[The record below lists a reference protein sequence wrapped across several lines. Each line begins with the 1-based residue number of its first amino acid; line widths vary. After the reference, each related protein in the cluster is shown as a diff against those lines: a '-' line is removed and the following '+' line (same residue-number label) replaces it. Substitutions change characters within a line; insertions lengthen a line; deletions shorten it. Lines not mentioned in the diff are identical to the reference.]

1 MRKTVVVG
9 LDKDSFVCYSLNRTN
24 KTCESEW
31 TSSSNSSNS
40 SNNSTESTKSN
51 TRSGISTHKEVVMNI
66 NKFTQKSME
75 AVQNCEKLAY
85 EYGNQQM
92 EQEHLLYSL
101 LTLED
106 SLIFKLITKM
116 EISGD
121 DFLRETRQKLEGLN
135 KVSGGGQMYVS
146 KDLNQVLIH
155 AEDEAKAMGDEYV
168 SVEHLFLALLRQPDR
183 VLKALFQSYQIDR
196 EHFLQAL
203 STVRGNQRVVSD
215 NPEATYDTLEK
226 YGADLVE
233 RARSQ
238 KLDPV
243 IGRDSEIRNVIRILS
258 RKTKNN
264 PVLMGEP
271 GVGKTAVVEGLAQ
284 RIVRGDVP
292 EGLKD
297 KKLFSLDMGALV
309 AGAKYRGEFEERL
322 KAVLDEV
329 KKSEGR
335 IILFIDELH
344 TIVGAGKTEGSM
356 DAGNML
362 KPMLARGELHCIG
375 ATTLD
380 EYRKYIEKDPALE
393 RRFQPVLVEEPTVE
407 DTISILR
414 GLKERYEVFHGVRI
428 TDSALVSAAV
438 LSNRYI
444 SDRFLPDKAI
454 DLVDEACAMIKTE
467 LDSMPTE
474 LDELSRKIMQMEI
487 EEAALK
493 KETDKLSQDRLRD
506 LQKELAELHDGFAL
520 QKAQWENEKASVD
533 RLSAL
538 REEIENLNREIQ
550 GAQQAYDLNRAAEL
564 QYGKLPELLKQLA
577 SEEEKV
583 KNQEL
588 SLVHENVTE
597 EEIAKIISRWTGI
610 PLSKLTE
617 SERSKT
623 LQLDQVLRRRVI
635 GQEEGV
641 SLVTEAIIRSK
652 AGIKD
657 PTKPIGSFLFLG
669 PTGVG
674 KTELAKTLAES
685 LFDDESNMIRIDMS
699 EYMEKHSVSRLIG
712 APPGYVGYDE
722 GGQLTEAVR
731 RKPYSVVLFDEV
743 EKAHP
748 DVFNVLLQVLDDGR
762 ITDSTGKTVDFK
774 NTILI
779 MTSNI
784 GSQYLLEGIDG
795 EGKIRDEAKD
805 LVMGDLRRHFRPEFL
820 NRLDEIILFKP
831 LAREHIV
838 GIIDLLIKEL
848 NKRLADRELSLE
860 LTDEARRFV
869 SDHGYDPVYGAR
881 PLKRYLQ
888 KHVETLA
895 ARLIL
900 GDSVRGGS
908 KIVIDVSGDC
918 DGLTARLE

>member
-1 MRKTVVVG
+1 
-9 LDKDSFVCYSLNRTN
+9 
-24 KTCESEW
+24 
-31 TSSSNSSNS
+31 
-40 SNNSTESTKSN
+40 
-51 TRSGISTHKEVVMNI
+51 MNI
-66 NKFTQKSME
+66 SKFTQKSVE

-85 EYGNQQM
+85 EYGNQQID
-92 EQEHLLYSL
+92 QEHLLVSL
-101 LTLED
+101 LKLDD
-106 SLIFKLITKM
+106 SLILKLITKM
-116 EISGD
+116 RISGEQFTD
-121 DFLRETRQKLEGLN
+121 EAEAALKKLP
-135 KVSGGGQMYVS
+135 KVSGGGQVYLTQ
-146 KDLNQVLIH
+146 DLNKVLID

-168 SVEHLFLALLRQPDR
+168 SVEHLFLCLLKQPN
-183 VLKALFQSYQIDR
+183 KAMKELFRTYGIDR
-196 EHFLQAL
+196 NKFLQAL
-203 STVRGNQRVVSD
+203 STVRGNQRVTSD
-215 NPEATYDTLEK
+215 NPEATYDTLNK
-226 YGADLVE
+226 YGSDLVE
-233 RARSQ
+233 KARDQ
-238 KLDPV
+238 KMDPV
-243 IGRDSEIRNVIRILS
+243 IGRDAEIRNVIRILS

-264 PVLMGEP
+264 PVLIGEP

-329 KKSEGR
+329 RKSEGQ

-393 RRFQPVLVEEPTVE
+393 RRFQPVMVDEPTVE

-414 GLKERYEVFHGVRI
+414 GLKDRYEVYHGVKI
-428 TDSALVSAAV
+428 TDSALVAAAT

-474 LDELSRKIMQMEI
+474 LDELSRKIMQLEI

-493 KETDKLSQDRLRD
+493 KETDHLSQERLAD
-506 LQKELAELHDGFAL
+506 LQKELAELHDQFAT
-520 QKAQWENEKASVD
+520 QKAQWQNEKATVD
-533 RLSAL
+533 KLSSI
-538 REEIENLNREIQ
+538 REEIEAVHRQIQ
-550 GAQQAYDLNRAAEL
+550 DAQQKYDLNKAAEL
-564 QYGKLPELLKQLA
+564 QYGKLPQLEKELKE
-577 SEEEKV
+577 EEEKV
-583 KNQEL
+583 KNADL
-588 SLVHENVTE
+588 SLVHESVTE
-597 EEIAKIISRWTGI
+597 DEIARIISRWTGI
-610 PLSKLTE
+610 PVAKLTE
-617 SERSKT
+617 SERNKT
-623 LQLDQVLRRRVI
+623 LHLDDELHKRVV
-635 GQEEGV
+635 GQDEAVEK
-641 SLVTEAIIRSK
+641 VTDAIIRSK

-674 KTELAKTLAES
+674 KTELAKTLAAS
-685 LFDDESNMIRIDMS
+685 LFDDENNMVRIDMS
-699 EYMEKHSVSRLIG
+699 EYMEKYSVSRLIG

-731 RKPYSVVLFDEV
+731 RKPYCVVLFDEI

-762 ITDSTGKTVDFK
+762 ITDSMGKTVDFK
-774 NTILI
+774 NTIIIL
-779 MTSNI
+779 TSNI
-784 GSQYLLEGIDG
+784 GSQYLLDGIDENG
-795 EGKIRDEAKD
+795 DIKPEAKAE
-805 LVMGDLRRHFRPEFL
+805 VMNDLRAHFRPEFL
-820 NRLDEIILFKP
+820 NRLDETILFKP
-831 LAREHIV
+831 LTKNNI
-838 GIIDLLIKEL
+838 GSIIDLLVADI
-848 NKRLADRELSLE
+848 NKRLADKELVVAL
-860 LTDEARRFV
+860 
-869 SDHGYDPVYGAR
+869 SDSAKQFIVDNGYDPVYGAR

-888 KHVETLA
+888 KNVETLA

-900 GDSVRGGS
+900 SDGVHTGDTI
-908 KIVIDVSGDC
+908 KIDVV
-918 DGLTARLE
+918 DGKLNASAERGTKE

>member
-1 MRKTVVVG
+1 
-9 LDKDSFVCYSLNRTN
+9 
-24 KTCESEW
+24 
-31 TSSSNSSNS
+31 
-40 SNNSTESTKSN
+40 
-51 TRSGISTHKEVVMNI
+51 MNI
-66 NKFTQKSME
+66 SKFTQKSLE
-75 AVQNCEKLAY
+75 AVQNTEKLAY
-85 EYGNQQM
+85 EYGNQQID
-92 EQEHLLYSL
+92 QEHLLYSL
-101 LTLED
+101 LTVED

-116 EISGD
+116 GISGD
-121 DFLRETRQKLEGLN
+121 QFRDEVQQAIGKLP
-135 KVSGGGQMYVS
+135 KVSGG
-146 KDLNQVLIH
+146 QVYFSNDANKVLVN

-168 SVEHLFLALLRQPDR
+168 SVEHLFLAMLKQPN
-183 VLKALFQSYQIDR
+183 KAVKELFRLYGITKES
-196 EHFLQAL
+196 FLQAL

-215 NPEATYDTLEK
+215 NPEATYDTLNK
-226 YGADLVE
+226 YGYDLVE
-233 RARSQ
+233 RARDQ

-243 IGRDSEIRNVIRILS
+243 IGRDSEIRNVVMILS

-264 PVLMGEP
+264 PVLIGEP

-297 KKLFSLDMGALV
+297 KKLFALDMGALM

-329 KKSEGR
+329 KKSEGQ

-344 TIVGAGKTEGSM
+344 TIVGAGKSEGAM

-380 EYRKYIEKDPALE
+380 EYRKYIEKDAALE
-393 RRFQPVLVEEPTVE
+393 RRFQPVHVDEPTVE

-414 GLKERYEVFHGVRI
+414 GLKERYEVYHGVKI
-428 TDSALVSAAV
+428 TDSALVSAAI
-438 LSNRYI
+438 LSDRYI
-444 SDRFLPDKAI
+444 TDRFLPDKAI

-467 LDSMPTE
+467 MDSMPAE
-474 LDELSRKIMQMEI
+474 LDELSRRIMQLQI

-493 KETDKLSQDRLRD
+493 KETDRLSQDRLAE
-506 LQKELAELHDGFAL
+506 LQKELAELKSSFST
-520 QKAQWENEKASVD
+520 QKAQWENEKSSVD
-533 RLSAL
+533 KLSKL
-538 REEIENLNREIQ
+538 REEIEHVNGEIQ
-550 GAQQAYDLNRAAEL
+550 AAQQAYDLNKAAEL
-564 QYGKLPELLKQLA
+564 QYGKLPELQKQLA
-577 SEEEKV
+577 EEEEKV
-583 KNQEL
+583 KNQDL
-588 SLVHENVTE
+588 SLVHESVTE
-597 EEIAKIISRWTGI
+597 DEIARIISKWTGI
-610 PLSKLTE
+610 PVAKLAE

-623 LQLDQVLRRRVI
+623 LHMDELLHKRVI
-635 GQEEGV
+635 GQDEGV
-641 SLVTEAIIRSK
+641 TKVTEAIIRSK

-674 KTELAKTLAES
+674 KTELAKALAEA
-685 LFDDESNMIRIDMS
+685 LFDDENNMVRIDMS

-784 GSQYLLEGIDG
+784 GSQYLLDGIDEKG
-795 EGKIRDEAKD
+795 QIKPEAESS
-805 LVMGDLRRHFRPEFL
+805 VMHDLRAHFRPEFL

-831 LAREHIV
+831 LTKGNIG
-838 GIIDLLIKEL
+838 GIIELLIADV
-848 NKRLADRELSLE
+848 NKRLADKELKIA
-860 LTDEARRFV
+860 LTDEAKDFIIEN
-869 SDHGYDPVYGAR
+869 GYDPVYGAR

-888 KHVETLA
+888 KNVETLA
-895 ARLIL
+895 AKLIL
-900 GDSVRGGS
+900 ADGVRAGDTIEIGLS
-908 KIVIDVSGDC
+908 
-918 DGLTARLE
+918 DGKLTASAVHSA

>member
-1 MRKTVVVG
+1 
-9 LDKDSFVCYSLNRTN
+9 
-24 KTCESEW
+24 
-31 TSSSNSSNS
+31 
-40 SNNSTESTKSN
+40 
-51 TRSGISTHKEVVMNI
+51 MNI
-66 NKFTQKSME
+66 SKFTQKSVE

-85 EYGNQQM
+85 EYGNQQID
-92 EQEHLLYSL
+92 QEHLLVSL
-101 LTLED
+101 LKLDD
-106 SLIFKLITKM
+106 SLILKLITKM
-116 EISGD
+116 GISGEQFAD
-121 DFLRETRQKLEGLN
+121 EAEAALKKLP
-135 KVSGGGQMYVS
+135 KVSGGGQVYLTQ
-146 KDLNQVLIH
+146 DLNKVLID

-168 SVEHLFLALLRQPDR
+168 SVEHLFLCLLKQPN
-183 VLKALFQSYQIDR
+183 KAMKELFRTYGIDR
-196 EHFLQAL
+196 NKFLQVL
-203 STVRGNQRVVSD
+203 STVRGNQRVTSD
-215 NPEATYDTLEK
+215 NPEATYDTLNK
-226 YGADLVE
+226 YGSDLVE
-233 RARSQ
+233 KARDQ
-238 KLDPV
+238 KMDPV
-243 IGRDSEIRNVIRILS
+243 IGRDAEIRNVIRILS

-264 PVLMGEP
+264 PVLIGEP

-329 KKSEGR
+329 RKSEGQ

-393 RRFQPVLVEEPTVE
+393 RRFQPVMVDEPTVE

-414 GLKERYEVFHGVRI
+414 GLKDRYEVYHGVKI
-428 TDSALVSAAV
+428 TDSALVAAAT

-474 LDELSRKIMQMEI
+474 LDELSRKIMQLEI

-493 KETDKLSQDRLRD
+493 KETDHLSQERLAD
-506 LQKELAELHDGFAL
+506 LQKELAELHDQFAT
-520 QKAQWENEKASVD
+520 QKAQWQNEKATVD
-533 RLSAL
+533 KLSSI
-538 REEIENLNREIQ
+538 REEIEAVHRQIQ
-550 GAQQAYDLNRAAEL
+550 DAQQKYDLNKAAEL
-564 QYGKLPELLKQLA
+564 QYGKLPQLEKELKE
-577 SEEEKV
+577 EEEKV
-583 KNQEL
+583 KNADL
-588 SLVHENVTE
+588 SLVHESVTE
-597 EEIAKIISRWTGI
+597 DEIARIISRWTGI
-610 PLSKLTE
+610 PVAKLTE
-617 SERSKT
+617 SERNKT
-623 LQLDQVLRRRVI
+623 LHLDDELHKRVV
-635 GQEEGV
+635 GQDEAVEK
-641 SLVTEAIIRSK
+641 VTDAIIRSK

-674 KTELAKTLAES
+674 KTELAKTLAAS
-685 LFDDESNMIRIDMS
+685 LFDDENNMVRIDMS
-699 EYMEKHSVSRLIG
+699 EYMEKYSVSRLIG

-731 RKPYSVVLFDEV
+731 RKPYCVVLFDEI

-762 ITDSTGKTVDFK
+762 ITDSMGKTVDFK
-774 NTILI
+774 NTIIIL
-779 MTSNI
+779 TSNI
-784 GSQYLLEGIDG
+784 GSQYLLDGIDENG
-795 EGKIRDEAKD
+795 DIKPEAKAE
-805 LVMGDLRRHFRPEFL
+805 VMNDLRAHFRPEFL
-820 NRLDEIILFKP
+820 NRLDETILFKP
-831 LAREHIV
+831 LTKNNI
-838 GIIDLLIKEL
+838 GSIIDLLVADI
-848 NKRLADRELSLE
+848 NKRLADKELVVAL
-860 LTDEARRFV
+860 
-869 SDHGYDPVYGAR
+869 SDSAKQFIVDNGYDPVYGAR

-888 KHVETLA
+888 KNVETLA

-900 GDSVRGGS
+900 SDGVHTGDTIR
-908 KIVIDVSGDC
+908 IDVV
-918 DGLTARLE
+918 DGKLNASAERGTKE